1 MTWKRTELAKL
12 EAAST
17 IDGLRKT
24 RHPNRYGKEAALAG
38 WLRRFGADEKVI
50 AALVAAREA
59 AWNSGN
65 VAAYRELLTEDADI
79 VSATGR
85 AARGRDEF
93 LKLYAE
99 QHAGALAGAVT
110 HTTVTH
116 VRMLSDDVALA
127 DVSYE
132 MKGGRMAAIR
142 HGLMAFILR
151 RDNGRWRIAAIRS
164 IPAQA
169 EKEPGKPT
177 KSTKP
182 KKPAKPTKP
191 TKPTKPGKP
200 AKPKK
205 AKKAKKAKKK

>member
-24 RHPNRYGKEAALAG
+24 RHPNRYGKDAALAG
-38 WLRRFGADEKVI
+38 WLRRFGADEKAI
-50 AALVAAREA
+50 GALVAAREA

-110 HTTVTH
+110 HTRVTH

-127 DVSYE
+127 DVSYDL
-132 MKGGRMAAIR
+132 KGGKVAAIR

-151 RDNGRWRIAAIRS
+151 RDNGRWRISAIRS

-169 EKEPGKPT
+169 AKE
-177 KSTKP
+177 P
-182 KKPAKPTKP
+182 KKPAKP
-191 TKPTKPGKP
+191 
-200 AKPKK
+200 AKPRK
-205 AKKAKKAKKK
+205 AGRK

>member
-50 AALVAAREA
+50 TALVAAREA
-59 AWNSGN
+59 AWNSGD
-65 VAAYRELLTEDADI
+65 VAAYRELLTDDADI

-85 AARGRDEF
+85 AARGREAF

-110 HTTVTH
+110 HTKVTH

-127 DVSYE
+127 DVEYQ
-132 MKGGRMAAIR
+132 MTGGRASGVGAIR
-142 HGLMAFILR
+142 SGLMAFVLR
-151 RDNGRWRIAAIRS
+151 RENGRWRIAAIRS
-164 IPAQA
+164 IPAPA
-169 EKEPGKPT
+169 ATEPGKPT
-177 KSTKP
+177 KAK
-182 KKPAKPTKP
+182 KPTKP
-191 TKPTKPGKP
+191 TKPTKPKKP
-200 AKPKK
+200 AKLKK
-205 AKKAKKAKKK
+205 TAKRKKPGKK

>member
-1 MTWKRTELAKL
+1 MTWKRTDLARLK
-12 EAAST
+12 AASA

-24 RHPNRYGKEAALAG
+24 RHPGRYGKEAALAG
-38 WLRRFGADEKVI
+38 WLRRFGADEKGI
-50 AALVAAREA
+50 AALVAAREG
-59 AWNSGN
+59 AWNSGD

-85 AARGRDEF
+85 AARGRDAF

-110 HTTVTH
+110 HTKVTH

-132 MKGGRMAAIR
+132 MKGGKVAAIR
-142 HGLMAFILR
+142 RGLMAFILR
-151 RDNGRWRIAAIRS
+151 RDNGRWRISAIRS

-169 EKEPGKPT
+169 AKT
-177 KSTKP
+177 P
-182 KKPAKPTKP
+182 KTPKAS
-191 TKPTKPGKP
+191 
-200 AKPKK
+200 KK
-205 AKKAKKAKKK
+205 AGKK